1 MTDRIVV
8 LGTNLFYPLEKKSEE
23 RKKGYALFDRYKK
36 EWVDGVMEDEPDGE
50 FRDDLFDTWEEYLDF
65 WGTTDDEMA
74 EGFVY
79 AKKYDEFTDKDE
91 AFYKQLVDEAEE
103 KDWNNVNRKKNIKIL
118 DLGDDL
124 YQKFRRVEARCSY
137 HWEKEEKKL
146 NPLGIPY
153 PDENGE

>member
-1 MTDRIVV
+1 MTERIVV
-8 LGTNLFYPLEKKSEE
+8 LGDNLYSPLEDNYPE

-91 AFYKQLVDEAEE
+91 AFYKQLVDGVEE
-103 KDWNNVNRKKNIKIL
+103 NDWRNVNRKKNIKML
-118 DLGDDL
+118 DLEDDL

-137 HWEKEEKKL
+137 KWEAGEKKL

-153 PDENGE
+153 PDAS

>member
-1 MTDRIVV
+1 MTERIVV
-8 LGTNLFYPLEKKSEE
+8 LGDNLYSPLEDNYPE

-36 EWVDGVMEDEPDGE
+36 EWVDGVMEDESDGE

-91 AFYKQLVDEAEE
+91 AFYKELVDEAEE
-103 KDWNNVNRKKNIKIL
+103 KDWNNVNRKKNIKML
-118 DLGDDL
+118 DLEDDN

-153 PDENGE
+153 PDES

>member
-1 MTDRIVV
+1 MTERIVV
-8 LGTNLFYPLEKKSEE
+8 LGDNLYSPLEDNYPE

-91 AFYKQLVDEAEE
+91 EFYKQLVDEVEE
-103 KDWNNVNRKKNIKIL
+103 NDWRNVNRKKNIKML
-118 DLGDDL
+118 DLEDDL

-153 PDENGE
+153 PDES

>member
-1 MTDRIVV
+1 MTERIVV
-8 LGTNLFYPLEKKSEE
+8 LGDNLYSPLEDNYPE

-91 AFYKQLVDEAEE
+91 EFYKQLVDEVEE
-103 KDWNNVNRKKNIKIL
+103 NDWRNVNRKKNIKML
-118 DLGDDL
+118 DLEDDL

-137 HWEKEEKKL
+137 KWEAGEKKL

-153 PDENGE
+153 PDES